1 MDCKKCG
8 SPIKEGNSFC
18 TNCGKE
24 VNSKEKIATKLN
36 IEPRYIIILI
46 VVIAVIAIIVA
57 VGMVMFTRT
66 QSASIN
72 SINEIENVR
81 EQVQENTK
89 SKIDVGMQYNST
101 TYGIVGYIEF
111 IDEKEFFM
119 ATGTENSE
127 VIDQSGNYTIEGDT
141 IKLTVTYDSSL
152 DYTLYDPEATFSME
166 PYDIE
171 MTILSNETIQYITE
185 TDYTVIFDKKAKSL
199 DEIAT
204 ETVQTTN
211 LLEQIYA
218 KYPELEGTEG
228 IICTDG
234 EQYWLLDKNGDKDYF
249 STLEAFEQSY
259 NKYYGSTSNN
269 SQQEQVTQNNNN
281 NTSSSTQ
288 NSTSNNNV
296 TNSNSSNNSSNNTSS
311 STQNN
316 TSSNDVN
323 NNKPV
328 DTSISLNDIS
338 SSNYP
343 NFQDAKKAIEAKG
356 LKVNE
361 SVEKIEKGFLFMP
374 EETDL
379 WKYKD
384 YKESYEK
391 GDTVDILHTIYV
403 ATDSEIRFSVGF
415 GAITEDKNIIPLLSS
430 NVSDEGVKVYFDD
443 EFAFEYTNKK
453 ATSSDKAYKYSIPPN
468 KKIHVKLVA
477 DYYIEGSRYEEDK
490 IVNKQYVITEY
501 DLDTS
506 THKLQYYDLYKRE
519 SWYFGM

>member
-152 DYTLYDPEATFSME
+152 DYTLYDPEATFTME

-171 MTILSNETIQYITE
+171 MTILGNGVIQYIT
-185 TDYTVIFDKKAKSL
+185 DANYTVIFDKKISIKLSE
-199 DEIAT
+199 EIYGTRLIGIMKNAIASNRKNEEHSIEIQVYMQDNNQIYDMETLYNAGT
-204 ETVQTTN
+204 ENFLRYYGEIKFKCSKLEYYENTEDIKYI
-211 LLEQIYA
+211 LFEQI
-218 KYPELEGTEG
+218 
-228 IICTDG
+228 
-234 EQYWLLDKNGDKDYF
+234 
-249 STLEAFEQSY
+249 
-259 NKYYGSTSNN
+259 
-269 SQQEQVTQNNNN
+269 
-281 NTSSSTQ
+281 
-288 NSTSNNNV
+288 
-296 TNSNSSNNSSNNTSS
+296 
-311 STQNN
+311 
-316 TSSNDVN
+316 
-323 NNKPV
+323 
-328 DTSISLNDIS
+328 
-338 SSNYP
+338 
-343 NFQDAKKAIEAKG
+343 
-356 LKVNE
+356 
-361 SVEKIEKGFLFMP
+361 
-374 EETDL
+374 
-379 WKYKD
+379 
-384 YKESYEK
+384 
-391 GDTVDILHTIYV
+391 
-403 ATDSEIRFSVGF
+403 
-415 GAITEDKNIIPLLSS
+415 
-430 NVSDEGVKVYFDD
+430 
-443 EFAFEYTNKK
+443 
-453 ATSSDKAYKYSIPPN
+453 
-468 KKIHVKLVA
+468 
-477 DYYIEGSRYEEDK
+477 
-490 IVNKQYVITEY
+490 
-501 DLDTS
+501 
-506 THKLQYYDLYKRE
+506 
-519 SWYFGM
+519 